1 MNLTAAQDLK
11 TFLMES
17 VVIFVIYLALYDEM
31 CHHLEDLHDLVS
43 HCFPNEQQI
52 CDVTKDPLQ
61 CKTDQW
67 V

>member
-11 TFLMES
+11 TFLMKS
-17 VVIFVIYLALYDEM
+17 VVIVVIYLALYDET
-31 CHHLEDLHDLVS
+31 CHRLEDSHDLVS
-43 HCFPNEQQI
+43 QCFPNEQRM
-52 CDVTKDPLQ
+52 CDATKDPLR